1 MTAVGNGVLNISED
15 VGETTRRVFRRR
27 SGDERQSGE
36 NTRGENWQK
45 AAQGRRPVVTR
56 AAAANTRTH
65 ADETNY
71 EKEERKYG
79 RPRTRAIVDE
89 LS

>member
-45 AAQGRRPVVTR
+45 AAQ
-56 AAAANTRTH
+56 AAANTRTH